1 MMPIRFLILKQW
13 RQRPLRIAITII
25 SVVIAVATLLG
36 SRTAQRLV
44 REAETQLQ
52 ESLQGKPALEVTAAA
67 GGRFDPALVKAITV
81 DPRISKLTPLAY
93 RTSIIRANGRK
104 ATVLLLGTDLNQLS
118 SEHRGK
124 LESGTW
130 PVDDEQILLDA
141 SYARQLQIDLND
153 EEEDQ
158 ITVIGKR
165 GPRSMTVV
173 GLLKSDGLK
182 ELRNGAV
189 VLMPITALQD
199 MFDLD
204 GQVDRVRLEFNS
216 AAQPVTHAELGKLIP
231 ELQPKLPG
239 ELQLRR
245 PESLVVYQEEM
256 MRATDLA
263 LNFATALSFVMAL
276 FLVLNTLRMN
286 FFERRREL
294 AIVRAIGSSAR
305 QIAQL
310 LLSESVLIGLI
321 GAILG
326 IPAGWGL
333 AKVLQLALKEV
344 LHAELGEPRLTIQSM
359 IFALLFGIITVVIG
373 AWFTIRQA
381 RKISPVEAMRDHEP
395 ATSEHYSLKLVAIA
409 CVSWVLAVTCLLL
422 LRQEKVPAWVA
433 IPAGNLMLISFLVL
447 IPVLLPPLL
456 KFTARVLFFPFPVF
470 GLLAVEQLNRRRI
483 RTGLTV
489 GVLVVAISS
498 GLGLG
503 NAISNNID
511 DVYAWQ
517 RRSMFGEY
525 FLKSV
530 EGTTTEDRVAEL
542 LAKLDEL
549 PQLAERSEI
558 RFRSCK
564 LGELAA
570 ICMIRDLP
578 ADQPLPWNLPHADE
592 AKLRTDLNSDKV
604 VLSSVL
610 ARRANLRV
618 GDTVAIE
625 MNTRIQKFPVAGIVQ
640 DYINGGMILTMTTE
654 TAKQKFNLGL
664 PNVIILKTKGGPP
677 ESQQPLGNLANNY
690 GPSETQKTL
699 AKLADDYGWALQSW
713 SDVKA
718 NLDKTL
724 NGLVAALW
732 ALIAVGFV
740 VGGLGIMNTLT
751 MNILEQTREIG
762 LLRVLGMSKKQT
774 LVLVFVQ
781 VILIV
786 AMGILLGASA
796 GITTAYVIDW
806 VSMPLLARE
815 VPFHLQYDLIWFN
828 LGICVVI
835 ALVSAVLPA
844 IRAVRVRMI
853 TAVAYE

>member
-1 MMPIRFLILKQW
+1 MMPLRFLILKQW
-13 RQRPLRIAITII
+13 RQRPLRITITII

-44 REAETQLQ
+44 RDAETQLQ
-52 ESLQGKPALEVTAAA
+52 ESLQGKPALEASAAA
-67 GGRFDPALVKAITV
+67 GGRFDPALAQALAAE
-81 DPRISKLTPLAY
+81 PRVSQVIPLAY
-93 RTSIIRANGRK
+93 RTSIVRAHGRK
-104 ATVLLLGTDLNQLS
+104 ATVLLLGTELNKLS
-118 SEHRGK
+118 SEQRGK
-124 LESGTW
+124 LESGSW
-130 PVDDEQILLDA
+130 PANEEQILLDA
-141 SYARQLQIDLND
+141 AYARQLKVEL
-153 EEEDQ
+153 EDSV
-158 ITVIGKR
+158 TVLAKR

-189 VLMPITALQD
+189 VIMPIVALQD
-199 MFDLD
+199 MFDLE
-204 GQVDRVRLEFNS
+204 GQVDRVRFEFT
-216 AAQPVTHAELGKLIP
+216 AAAHPVTHADLGKILP
-231 ELQPKLPG
+231 ELQPKLPQ

-294 AIVRAIGSSAR
+294 AIVRAMGSSAR

-321 GAILG
+321 GAIIG
-326 IPAGWGL
+326 IPAGWAL
-333 AKVLQLALKEV
+333 AKVLQLALSQV
-344 LHAELGEPRLTIQSM
+344 LKAELGEPRLTIQAI
-359 IFALLFGIITVVIG
+359 IFALLFGIITVVMG

-409 CVSWVLAVTCLLL
+409 CVGWVFAVTCLLL
-422 LRQEKVPAWVA
+422 LRQEMVPAWMA

-517 RRSMFGEY
+517 RRSMFGEF
-525 FLKSV
+525 FLKSE
-530 EGTTTEDRVAEL
+530 EGTTTEERVAEL
-542 LAKLDEL
+542 QASLDEL

-558 RFRSCK
+558 RFRPCK
-564 LGELAA
+564 LGDLAA

-578 ADQPLPWNLPHADE
+578 ANQPLPWNLPHADE
-592 AKLRTDLNSDKV
+592 AKLRDDLNSDKV

-610 ARRANLRV
+610 ARRAGLRP
-618 GDTVAIE
+618 GDMVSIE
-625 MNTRIQKFPVAGIVQ
+625 INARIQQFPVAGIVQ
-640 DYINGGMILTMTTE
+640 DYINGGLILTMTTE
-654 TAKQKFNLGL
+654 TAKSKFNLGL
-664 PNVIILKTKGGPP
+664 PNWIILKTKGTPT
-677 ESQQPLGNLANNY
+677 A
-690 GPSETQKTL
+690 ETQQTL

-713 SDVKA
+713 ADLSA
-718 NLDKTL
+718 QLDKTL

-762 LLRVLGMSKKQT
+762 LLRVMGMSKKQT

-815 VPFHLQYDLIWFN
+815 VPFQLQYGLIWFN

-835 ALVSAVLPA
+835 ALVSAILPA
-844 IRAVRVRMI
+844 FRAVRVRMI

>member
-1 MMPIRFLILKQW
+1 MPIRFLILQQW

-36 SRTAQRLV
+36 SRTAQKLV
-44 REAETQLQ
+44 RDAESELQ
-52 ESLQGKPALEVTAAA
+52 ESLQGKPALEVSATA
-67 GGRFDPALVKAITV
+67 GGRFDPALAKVMAS
-81 DPRISKLTPLAY
+81 DPRVSQLTPLAY
-93 RTSIIRANGRK
+93 RTSIVRANGRK
-104 ATVLLLGTDLNQLS
+104 ATVLMLGADLNQLS
-118 SEHRGK
+118 PEQRGK

-130 PVDDEQILLDA
+130 PTENDQMLLDA
-141 SYARQLQIDLND
+141 SYARQLQVALGDKV
-153 EEEDQ
+153 
-158 ITVIGKR
+158 TVLAKR

-189 VLMPITALQD
+189 VVMPLATLDD
-199 MFDLD
+199 MFALE
-204 GQVDRVRLEFNS
+204 GAVDRVRLEFT
-216 AAQPVTHAELGKLIP
+216 APEHLVAHADLNKILP
-231 ELQPKLPG
+231 ELQLKLVK

-305 QIAQL
+305 QIGRL
-310 LLSESVLIGLI
+310 LLCESVLIGLI
-321 GAILG
+321 GASLG

-333 AKVLQLALKEV
+333 AKVLQMSLSKL
-344 LHAELGEPRLTIQSM
+344 LDAELGEPRLTVASIA
-359 IFALLFGIITVVIG
+359 FALIFGVTTVVLG

-381 RKISPVEAMRDHEP
+381 RNISPVEAMRDHEP
-395 ATSEHYSLKLVAIA
+395 ATSEHYSLKLVMFAIVGWLA
-409 CVSWVLAVTCLLL
+409 AVTCLLL
-422 LRQEKVPAWVA
+422 LREERVPAWIA
-433 IPAGNLMLISFLVL
+433 IPAGNLMLISFLLL

-470 GLLAVEQLNRRRI
+470 GLLAVEQLNRRRV

-489 GVLVVAISS
+489 GVLVVAVSS

-517 RRSMFGEY
+517 RRSMFGEF
-525 FLKSV
+525 FLKSE
-530 EGTTTEDRVAEL
+530 EGTITEERVAEL
-542 LAKLDEL
+542 QSALAEI
-549 PQLAERSEI
+549 PQISERSEL
-558 RFRSCK
+558 RFRPCK
-564 LGELAA
+564 LGDLAA

-578 ADQPLPWNLPHADE
+578 KALPLPWNLPHADE
-592 AKLRTDLNSDKV
+592 TALREGLDTGKV

-610 ARRANLRV
+610 ARRTGLRP
-618 GDTVAIE
+618 GDTVSIE
-625 MNTRIQKFPVAGIVQ
+625 MNARIQKFPVAGIVQ
-640 DYINGGMILTMTTE
+640 DYINGGLILTMTTE
-654 TAKQKFNLGL
+654 TARQKFNLGL
-664 PNVIILKTKGGPP
+664 PKYIILKTKGPP
-677 ESQQPLGNLANNY
+677 TAETEQAIKKL
-690 GPSETQKTL
+690 SE
-699 AKLADDYGWALQSW
+699 DYGWLLQSW
-713 SDVKA
+713 SELSA

-732 ALIAVGFV
+732 SLIAVGFV

-774 LVLVFVQ
+774 LILVFVQ

-815 VPFHLQYDLIWFN
+815 VPFQLQYNLIWFN

-835 ALVSAVLPA
+835 ALVSAILPA
-844 IRAVRVRMI
+844 LRAVRVRMI

>member
-44 REAETQLQ
+44 REAESTLQ
-52 ESLQGKPALEVTAAA
+52 ESLQGKPALEITAAA
-67 GGRFDPALVKAITV
+67 GGRFDPALAKTLAA
-81 DPRISKLTPLAY
+81 DPRVSQVTPLAY
-93 RTSIIRANGRK
+93 RTSIVRANGRK
-104 ATVLLLGTDLNQLS
+104 ATVLLLGTDLNLLA
-118 SEHRGK
+118 SEQSGK
-124 LESGTW
+124 LDSGAW
-130 PVDDEQILLDA
+130 PADDEQILLDA
-141 SYARQLQIDLND
+141 SYAKQLKVDLNND
-153 EEEDQ
+153 EGNQ

-182 ELRNGAV
+182 ELRSGAV
-189 VLMPITALQD
+189 VVMPLATLQD
-199 MFDLD
+199 MFDLE
-204 GQVDRVRLEFNS
+204 GQVDRVRLQFS
-216 AAQPVTHAELGKLIP
+216 AAEYPITHADLGKVLP
-231 ELQPKLPG
+231 ELQPTLSPD
-239 ELQLRR
+239 LQLRR

-294 AIVRAIGSSAR
+294 AIVRAIGSSSR

-310 LLSESVLIGLI
+310 LLCESVLIGLI

-326 IPAGWGL
+326 IPAGWAL
-333 AKVLQLALKEV
+333 AKVLQMALSQV
-344 LHAELGEPRLTIQSM
+344 LNAQLGEPRLALQGI
-359 IFALLFGIITVVIG
+359 IFSLLFGIITVVMG

-409 CVSWVLAVTCLLL
+409 CVGWIFAVTCLLL
-422 LRQEKVPAWVA
+422 LREEKVPAWMA

-517 RRSMFGEY
+517 RRSMFGEF

-530 EGTTTEDRVAEL
+530 EGTTTDDRVAEL
-542 LAKLDEL
+542 QTKLDEL

-570 ICMIRDLP
+570 VCMIRDLP
-578 ADQPLPWNLPHADE
+578 ANQPLPWNLPQADE
-592 AKLRTDLNSDKV
+592 SKLRADLDSDKV

-610 ARRANLRV
+610 ARRANLRP
-618 GDTVAIE
+618 GDTVDIE
-625 MNTRIQKFPVAGIVQ
+625 INARIQQFPVAGIVQ
-640 DYINGGMILTMTTE
+640 DYINGGLILTMTTE
-654 TAKQKFNLGL
+654 TAKSKFNIGL
-664 PNVIILKTKGGPP
+664 PNVLILKTKGTPTP
-677 ESQQPLGNLANNY
+677 EMEQ
-690 GPSETQKTL
+690 TL
-699 AKLADDYGWALQSW
+699 AKLAEDYGWALQSW
-713 SDVKA
+713 AQLSA
-718 NLDKTL
+718 SLDKTL

-786 AMGILLGASA
+786 SMGIILGASA

-806 VSMPLLARE
+806 VSVPLLARE
-815 VPFHLQYDLIWFN
+815 VPFHLQYDLIWLN

-835 ALVSAVLPA
+835 ALVSAILPA
-844 IRAVRVRMI
+844 FRAVRVRMI

>member
-44 REAETQLQ
+44 REAETTLQ
-52 ESLQGKPALEVTAAA
+52 ESLQGKPALEVTTAA
-67 GGRFDPALVKAITV
+67 GGRFDPTLAKTV
-81 DPRISKLTPLAY
+81 AADPRVSQVTPLAY

-104 ATVLLLGTDLNQLS
+104 ATVLLLGTDLQQLS
-118 SEHRGK
+118 SQHSEK
-124 LESGTW
+124 LEAGTW
-130 PVDDEQILLDA
+130 PVDDEQVLLDA
-141 SYARQLQIDLND
+141 SYAKQLKIDLND

-158 ITVIGKR
+158 ITVLAQR

-173 GLLKSDGLK
+173 GLLKSNGLK

-189 VLMPITALQD
+189 VVMPLLALQE
-199 MFDLD
+199 MF
-204 GQVDRVRLEFNS
+204 GIEAQVDRVRLEFNS
-216 AAQPVTHAELGKLIP
+216 AEYPITHADLGSVLP
-231 ELQPKLPG
+231 ELQSKLREG
-239 ELQLRR
+239 LQLRR

-333 AKVLQLALKEV
+333 AKVLQMALSQV
-344 LHAELGEPRLTIQSM
+344 LKAELGEPRLTVQS
-359 IFALLFGIITVVIG
+359 IVFALLFGIITVVMG

-409 CVSWVLAVTCLLL
+409 CIGWVLAVTCLLL
-422 LRQEKVPAWVA
+422 LRQEKVPAWMA

-517 RRSMFGEY
+517 RRSMFGEF

-542 LAKLDEL
+542 QTKLGEIE
-549 PQLAERSEI
+549 QLAERSEI
-558 RFRSCK
+558 RFRPCK

-578 ADQPLPWNLPHADE
+578 ANLPLPWNLPQADE
-592 AKLRTDLNSDKV
+592 SKLRADLNSDQV

-610 ARRANLRV
+610 ARRKGLRP
-618 GDTVAIE
+618 GDTVSIE
-625 MNTRIQKFPVAGIVQ
+625 INARVQQFPVAGIVQ
-640 DYINGGMILTMTTE
+640 DYINGGLILTMTTQ
-654 TAKQKFNLGL
+654 TAKEKFALGP
-664 PNVIILKTKGGPP
+664 PNIIILKTKGTPTK
-677 ESQQPLGNLANNY
+677 ETELTLG
-690 GPSETQKTL
+690 
-699 AKLADDYGWALQSW
+699 KLAEDYGWALQSW
-713 SDVKA
+713 SDLSA
-718 NLDKTL
+718 QLDKTL

-786 AMGILLGASA
+786 SMGIILGASA
-796 GITTAYVIDW
+796 GVTTAYVIDW

-815 VPFHLQYDLIWFN
+815 VPFKLQYDLIWFN

-844 IRAVRVRMI
+844 FRAVRVRMI